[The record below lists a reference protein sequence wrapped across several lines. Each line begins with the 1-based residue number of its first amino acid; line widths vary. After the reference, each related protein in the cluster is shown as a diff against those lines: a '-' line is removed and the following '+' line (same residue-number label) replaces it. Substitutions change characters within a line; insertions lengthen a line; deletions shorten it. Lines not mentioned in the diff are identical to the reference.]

1 MKSTPTLATACPV
14 PPEGSVGVRT
24 FYRSSREEN
33 DTLREPRR
41 EGRGRQQQ
49 VPVSGASKTPAGRHV
64 SVMLKE
70 VLEQLDIQKGELVVD
85 ATAGSGG
92 HSEAVLKAGARLL
105 ALDADLAAVER
116 TRKRLVS
123 YGARAEV
130 VEANFKDL
138 GKVLKHAGLKTIDK
152 AIFDLGWNRE
162 QLAASK
168 GFSFLIDEPL
178 NMSYGAKP
186 ASGFIASE
194 IVNEWKEEVIA
205 DVLYGYGEETY
216 ARRIAKA
223 IVERREIRPIETT
236 VELSEIIK
244 DAVPAAYRHGR
255 LHPATRSFQALRMA
269 VNAEITCI
277 EQGLGAAWEHL
288 RLGGRIAVITF
299 HSIEDRAVK
308 KLFQN
313 LVDKGEGAF
322 VNPDAFGSG
331 PRLKRRGKPLVPS
344 RAEIIQNPSARSAK
358 LRVIEKSYEKDN

>member
-1 MKSTPTLATACPV
+1 
-14 PPEGSVGVRT
+14 
-24 FYRSSREEN
+24 
-33 DTLREPRR
+33 
-41 EGRGRQQQ
+41 
-49 VPVSGASKTPAGRHV
+49 
-64 SVMLKE
+64 
-70 VLEQLDIQKGELVVD
+70 
-85 ATAGSGG
+85 
-92 HSEAVLKAGARLL
+92 
-105 ALDADLAAVER
+105 VER
-116 TRKRLVS
+116 TRERLAP

-138 GKVLKHAGLKTIDK
+138 RKVLKHAGLDTLDK

-162 QLAASK
+162 QLAAGK
-168 GFSFLIDEPL
+168 GFSFLVDEPL

-186 ASGFIASE
+186 ASGFTASE

-269 VNAEITCI
+269 VNAEIACI
-277 EQGLGAAWEHL
+277 ESGVAAAWEHL
-288 RLGGRIAVITF
+288 REGGRIAVITF

-308 KLFQN
+308 RLFLSYAKN
-313 LVDKGEGAF
+313 GGRLVVK
-322 VNPDAFGSG
+322 
-331 PRLKRRGKPLVPS
+331 KPLTPS
-344 RAEIIQNPSARSAK
+344 REEITQNPSARSAK

>member
-1 MKSTPTLATACPV
+1 
-14 PPEGSVGVRT
+14 
-24 FYRSSREEN
+24 
-33 DTLREPRR
+33 
-41 EGRGRQQQ
+41 
-49 VPVSGASKTPAGRHV
+49 
-64 SVMLKE
+64 MLNE

-92 HSEAVLKAGARLL
+92 HSEAALKAGARLL
-105 ALDADLAAVER
+105 ALDADMAAVER
-116 TRKRLVS
+116 TRERLVP
-123 YGARAEV
+123 YGVRAEV

-138 GKVLKHAGLKTIDK
+138 GKVLKHAGINTIDK
-152 AIFDLGWNRE
+152 VIFDLGWNRE
-162 QLAASK
+162 QLAAGK

-186 ASGFIASE
+186 ASGFTASE

-223 IVERREIRPIETT
+223 IVERRAIKPIETT
-236 VELSEIIK
+236 IELSEIIK
-244 DAVPAAYRHGR
+244 DAVPAAYRKAR

-269 VNAEITCI
+269 VNAEIACI
-277 EQGLGAAWEHL
+277 ESGITAAWEHL
-288 RLGGRIAVITF
+288 SEGGRIAVITF

-313 LVDKGEGAF
+313 LVDKDKGAF
-322 VNPDAFGSG
+322 VNPDASGSG

-344 RAEIIQNPSARSAK
+344 RAEISQNPSARSAK
-358 LRVIEKSYEKDN
+358 LRVIEKKYEKDN